1 MKKIFLA
8 LTMVLSA
15 AILQA
20 QTTEAEDALR
30 AKNADTLLGWK
41 KGCIVNLGLSQV
53 SLTNWAAGGQNSLS
67 LNGLISVFAHKKMKT
82 SFWEN
87 YLDLGYGMLQQ
98 GNVQGWRKTDDKV
111 DLLTKYGQQISGKYY
126 FAALANFKTQMTPG
140 YNFGTEAVRIS
151 NLLAPAYILSAIGVE
166 TEVNSYL
173 SLFVA
178 PVTSKITLVYDQDLA
193 DAGAFGVR
201 AAEYDGAGT
210 TMLQQGKNIRSEI
223 GAYARVSYR
232 REIMKNVTLKT
243 KLDLFSNYLHNP
255 QNIDVNWDL
264 LVVMKVNKYISA
276 TLGTNLIYDD
286 DIKIALD
293 RNNDGVIDASGPRVQ
308 FKELISAGFSCKF

>member
-1 MKKIFLA
+1 MNKIFLA
-8 LTMVLSA
+8 LTMMLSVA
-15 AILQA
+15 AIQA
-20 QTTEAEDALR
+20 QTTEAEEALR
-30 AKNADTLLGWK
+30 TKNADTLLGWK
-41 KGCIVNLGLSQV
+41 KGCIVNVGLSQV

-67 LNGLISVFAHKKMKT
+67 INGLVSVFAHKKMKN

-87 YLDLGYGMLQQ
+87 YLDLGYGVLQQ
-98 GNVQGWRKTDDKV
+98 GNTQGWRKTDDKV

-201 AAEYDGAGT
+201 AAEYDGTGT
-210 TMLQQGKNIRSEI
+210 TLLQQGKNIRSEF
-223 GAYARVSYR
+223 GAYARVSYK

-264 LVVMKVNKYISA
+264 LVVMKVNKFISA

-286 DIKIALD
+286 DIKIAVD

-308 FKELISAGFSCKF
+308 FKELITAGFSCKF